1 MQEYKKKKKK
11 KHGSGTTTLLITNE
25 KMNDIMKIVEALED
39 SNIMLKG
46 VSKTIKDETKE
57 QKAGFVSML
66 VGTLGASLLGNLLPG
81 KGIIRAGYDHSSQN
95 KMDF

>member
-1 MQEYKKKKKK
+1 
-11 KHGSGTTTLLITNE
+11 
-25 KMNDIMKIVEALED
+25 MNDIIKIVEALED

-81 KGIIRAGYDHSSQN
+81 KES
-95 KMDF
+95 